1 MVMYGVSY
9 ILFGI
14 SMIFLI
20 FILNIS
26 LLLFISHDKNI
37 NPFISHFILINKKI
51 IECDI
56 DILVSI
62 LYGDVSKKVL
72 QSLC

>member
-9 ILFGI
+9 ILFGT

-26 LLLFISHDKNI
+26 LLLFISHI
-37 NPFISHFILINKKI
+37 IPFISHFILINKKI
-51 IECDI
+51 MECDI
-56 DILVSI
+56 DILVST
-62 LYGDVSKKVL
+62 LYGDVNKKVF

>member
-37 NPFISHFILINKKI
+37 IPFISHLILINKKI
-51 IECDI
+51 MECDT

-62 LYGDVSKKVL
+62 LYGDVSKKVF

>member
-26 LLLFISHDKNI
+26 LLLFISHI
-37 NPFISHFILINKKI
+37 IPFISHFILINKKI

-56 DILVSI
+56 DILVST

>member
-9 ILFGI
+9 ILFGT

-26 LLLFISHDKNI
+26 LLLFISHI
-37 NPFISHFILINKKI
+37 IPFISHFILINKKI
-51 IECDI
+51 MECDI